1 MNGRCTIEDIRLSTA
16 IKGQAICGT
25 LQSQTNSLEDC
36 KKGKTAKMKLYLAA
50 AVLMLVLAV
59 HTEAQ
64 EEPTLEQQFAK
75 FQTQVKE
82 IADDLTEKTKTT
94 FEQIENSEFAIKTKN
109 WFTEQF
115 EKVKQKLSETFN

>member
-1 MNGRCTIEDIRLSTA
+1 
-16 IKGQAICGT
+16 
-25 LQSQTNSLEDC
+25 
-36 KKGKTAKMKLYLAA
+36 MKLYLAA

-64 EEPTLEQQFAK
+64 EESTLEQRFAK

-94 FEQIENSEFAIKTKN
+94 FENIEKSDFAVKTKN
-109 WFTEQF
+109 WFSEQY
-115 EKVKQKLSETFN
+115 EKVKQKLTESFN

>member
-1 MNGRCTIEDIRLSTA
+1 
-16 IKGQAICGT
+16 
-25 LQSQTNSLEDC
+25 
-36 KKGKTAKMKLYLAA
+36 MKLYLAA

-64 EEPTLEQQFAK
+64 DEGTLEQQFAK

-82 IADDLTEKTKTT
+82 IADDLTTKTKTT
-94 FEQIENSEFAIKTKN
+94 FEQIEQSEFAVKTKN

>member
-1 MNGRCTIEDIRLSTA
+1 MDILLSTA
-16 IKGQAICGT
+16 IKGQAICGE
-25 LQSQTNSLEDC
+25 LQSQPISLEDC

-64 EEPTLEQQFAK
+64 DEPTLEQQFAK
-75 FQTQVKE
+75 FQTQVKD

-94 FEQIENSEFAIKTKN
+94 FEQLDKSDFAIKTKN
-109 WFTEQF
+109 WFSEQY

>member
-1 MNGRCTIEDIRLSTA
+1 
-16 IKGQAICGT
+16 
-25 LQSQTNSLEDC
+25 
-36 KKGKTAKMKLYLAA
+36 MKLYLAA

-64 EEPTLEQQFAK
+64 EEPTLEQRFAT

-94 FEQIENSEFAIKTKN
+94 FQQLDQSEFATKTKS
-109 WFTEQF
+109 WFSEQY
-115 EKVKQKLSETFN
+115 EKMKQKMSETFQ

>member
-1 MNGRCTIEDIRLSTA
+1 
-16 IKGQAICGT
+16 
-25 LQSQTNSLEDC
+25 

-64 EEPTLEQQFAK
+64 DEPTLEQHFAK

-94 FEQIENSEFAIKTKN
+94 FEKIGNSEFGEKTKN

-115 EKVKQKLSETFN
+115 EKMKQSLSGTFN